1 MRTAATKDWRIFG
14 IMTLLIVALYTI
26 SAHQEKYSSPLY
38 TAECCSARIPAD
50 ENQQNM
56 DDIVALQRISYNDRT
71 SSIATFTYDEK
82 FKRNLSKIITA
93 EASICDDWHQ
103 QLVWY
108 VVVNR
113 VLSSAY
119 PNTLEE
125 VFYDSDEY
133 AETSRESY
141 EKDIISDCA
150 LKNAEIVCENFFNGT
165 VPVPAN
171 LVYQSEFVQ
180 GEIFY
185 QGENTYFGIR
195 PDLPDKY

>member
-103 QLVWY
+103 QLV
-108 VVVNR
+108 
-113 VLSSAY
+113 
-119 PNTLEE
+119 
-125 VFYDSDEY
+125 
-133 AETSRESY
+133 
-141 EKDIISDCA
+141 
-150 LKNAEIVCENFFNGT
+150 
-165 VPVPAN
+165 
-171 LVYQSEFVQ
+171 
-180 GEIFY
+180 
-185 QGENTYFGIR
+185 
-195 PDLPDKY
+195 

>member
-1 MRTAATKDWRIFG
+1 MRTTATRDWRIFG
-14 IMTLLIVALYTI
+14 IMTLLIVALYTF
-26 SAHQEKYSSPLY
+26 SAHWAKYSLPLY
-38 TAECCSARIPAD
+38 TAECCNARIPAGG
-50 ENQQNM
+50 NQRNM
-56 DDIVALQRISYNDRT
+56 EDIVTLQRVAYNDRT
-71 SSIATFTYDEK
+71 SSIANFTYDEK
-82 FKRNLSKIITA
+82 FKRDLSKIITA

-103 QLVWY
+103 QLVGY

-113 VLSSAY
+113 IVSPAY
-119 PNTLEE
+119 PNTLEG
-125 VFYDSDEY
+125 VFYNSDDY

-141 EKDIISDCA
+141 EKDIISDRA

-171 LVYQSEFVQ
+171 LVYQAEFVQ

-195 PDLPDKY
+195 PDLPDTY